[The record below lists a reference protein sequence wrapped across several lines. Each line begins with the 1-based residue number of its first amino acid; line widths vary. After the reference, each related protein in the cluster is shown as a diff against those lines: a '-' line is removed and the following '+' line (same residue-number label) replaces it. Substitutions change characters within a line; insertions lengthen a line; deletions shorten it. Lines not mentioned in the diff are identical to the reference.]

1 MYTGI
6 SGPEAFMAAASSIEK
21 RYHLAREQYADLG
34 VDTQKA
40 IDALSRIPIS
50 LHCWQ
55 GDDVTGFEQASGGNA
70 GILATGNYPGK
81 ARTPDELRAD
91 IDMALGLLP
100 GMYRV
105 NLHAIYAETSGV
117 VDRAELTA
125 DHFSTWI
132 AWAKA
137 RGLGLD
143 FNPTFFNHPKA
154 ASGFTL
160 SSTDEAVRVYWV
172 RHAKACRRIAAEFG
186 KQLGTPSVHNIW
198 IPDGCKDMPADRA
211 RHRDLLRRSL
221 DGIFAEKIDSR
232 YIVDTV
238 ESKLFGIGSES
249 YVVGSHEFY
258 LGYAVRHNLGVC
270 LDMGHFHPTESV
282 ADKISSVLQCCPLL
296 LLHISRGVRWD
307 SDHVAVQNDELQA
320 VAQELVRGGWLDRT
334 HIALDYFDASINR
347 IAAWVIGMRATRK
360 ALLRALLEPVG
371 MLKALETS
379 GDLTGRL
386 ALMEECAS
394 LPYGAV
400 WDYFCERG
408 NVKPGTAWL
417 DEVRRYEREV
427 LSKRA
432 ASVAGAGSDDE
443 RQCLDDLVFVSH
455 VLGHNPSWVQAGGGN
470 TSVKSA
476 DGSRMYIKA
485 SGTGMSAMS
494 TARGWVCIDVA
505 GVRAMLDNKELARSS
520 ADTREAAV
528 RKYLE
533 SCVLHPRDARP
544 SVEAPLHALLGRVV
558 MHSHPVAANALTC
571 HVHGER
577 ILRELDAG
585 DALPALWAPFMDPGA
600 KLAFTLH
607 AAIAEYRAKHGV
619 VPQAIFQQNHGFFC
633 SADTAQ
639 ECIELHECWMERIS
653 RYFAV
658 THDADA
664 PSAALDQALASA
676 RLIFAEVAGAP
687 MVVRPTVYREIA
699 AAANAEGWK
708 AFKGALTPD
717 HIVYAGPAAL
727 LLDADVNRDEFR
739 AKLAAFRDRY
749 DALPKIIVIRDTGVL
764 IAAATEAHVQA
775 AEELAASA
783 LQTAAMAGGSVK
795 FMARRDVDFIVHWE
809 VEQFRQK
816 QMA

>member
-1 MYTGI
+1 
-6 SGPEAFMAAASSIEK
+6 MAAASSIEK
-21 RYHLAREQYADLG
+21 RYHLAREQYAALG

-40 IDALSRIPIS
+40 MDTLARVPIS

-55 GDDVTGFEQASGGNA
+55 GDDVTGFEQAIGGNA

-81 ARTPDELRAD
+81 ARTADELRAD
-91 IDMALGLLP
+91 IEMALGLLP

-125 DHFSTWI
+125 GHFSSWI

-160 SSTDEAVRVYWV
+160 SSPDETVRAYWV
-172 RHAKACRRIAAEFG
+172 RHAKTCRRIAAEFG

-198 IPDGCKDMPADRA
+198 VPDGSKDMPADRA

-221 DGIFAEKIDSR
+221 DDIFSEKIDSR

-249 YVVGSHEFY
+249 YVAGSHEFY

-282 ADKISSVLQCCPLL
+282 ADKISAVLEWCPAL

-307 SDHVAVQNDELQA
+307 SDHVAIQNDELQA
-320 VAQELVRGGWLDRT
+320 VAQELVRGDWLEKT

-360 ALLRALLEPVG
+360 ALLRALLEPVA
-371 MLKALETS
+371 MLKDLEAR
-379 GDLTGRL
+379 GDFTGRL

-400 WDYFCERG
+400 WDYLCERG
-408 NVKPGTAWL
+408 NAKPGMVWL

-427 LSKRA
+427 LAKRTVSA
-432 ASVAGAGSDDE
+432 VSAGSDEE

-470 TSVKSA
+470 TSVKSS
-476 DGSRMYIKA
+476 DGSRMYIKS
-485 SGTGMSAMS
+485 SGTAMSAMS
-494 TARGWVCIDVA
+494 AERGWVCVDA
-505 GVRAMLDNKELARSS
+505 PGVRAMLDNKELARGS
-520 ADTREAAV
+520 ADARETAV

-571 HVHGER
+571 HAHGER

-585 DALPALWAPFMDPGA
+585 DPLPALWAPFVDPGA

-619 VPQAIFQQNHGFFC
+619 LPQAIFQQNHGFFC
-633 SADTAQ
+633 SAGTAQ
-639 ECIELHECWMERIS
+639 ACIELHECWMERIE

-664 PSAALDQALASA
+664 PNTALDSALASA
-676 RLIFAEVAGAP
+676 RAIFAEVVDAP
-687 MVVRPTVYREIA
+687 AIVRPTAYREIA
-699 AAANAEGWK
+699 AAAHGEGWK
-708 AFKGALTPD
+708 AFAGALTPD

-727 LLDADVNRDEFR
+727 VFDADVNRDEFR
-739 AKLAAFRDRY
+739 AKLAVFRDRY
-749 DALPKIIVIRDTGVL
+749 DALPKIIVIRNTGVL
-764 IAAATEAHVQA
+764 IAAATEAHARA

-783 LQTAAMAGGSVK
+783 LQTAALADGSVK

-809 VEQFRQK
+809 VEQFRKK